1 MEKTASL
8 RPVLLDRDAH
18 PAPTC
23 PDSRRARA
31 GEPARLRVLR
41 SHFCMGSFCL
51 EARDGPPP
59 GVGTADLGDTEQGG
73 ASRQSLERQRWG
85 VCLEVAGHPP
95 KQSSSGETFIG
106 RPADMP
112 PLLIFSLA
120 CSLPG
125 LGGPW
130 PVQDLGP

>member
-1 MEKTASL
+1 MHIQRPRVLTAG
-8 RPVLLDRDAH
+8 A
-18 PAPTC
+18 C
-23 PDSRRARA
+23 KA
-31 GEPARLRVLR
+31 GEPARLCALR
-41 SHFCMGSFCL
+41 SHFCRCSFCL

-59 GVGTADLGDTEQGG
+59 GVGTADLGDTERGG
-73 ASRQSLERQRWG
+73 ARQSLERQRSG
-85 VCLEVAGHPP
+85 VCLEVVGHPP
-95 KQSSSGETFIG
+95 KQSSSGETFTG
-106 RPADMP
+106 QPADMP